1 MEEEK
6 YLIEAKEVDK
16 SFAGVHALDHVRFN
30 LKGGEVHALL
40 GENGAGKSTLVKILS
55 GVYQMDSGE
64 IWYDGKRLAF
74 ATPKMAQDWG
84 MGIIHQELN
93 LCPHLTVAQNI
104 FIGREKRNGI
114 VLNERAQN
122 KAAKEILAM
131 IGGEQINPAEKVG
144 KLTVSKQQMVEIAK
158 ALSMNTRVLIMDE
171 PTSSMSSREIDQLF
185 DVILKLKKQG
195 VGIIYISHRMEELKR
210 IVDRVSIYRDGAYIA
225 TREFN
230 EADMDLYIQMM
241 VGRKLDQTYPRVE
254 IAPGKVVFR
263 AEHVSRGRMLKDCSF
278 DLREGEILAFA
289 GLDGAGRTALA
300 RAVFGAD
307 PVDTMDLYKNGRK
320 LTVRNTQDAIGNGIV
335 YAPEDR
341 KKQGLAVKMTVME
354 NITIAS
360 LDQAL
365 SRRYVI
371 SRKKETCFCEDMI
384 ERLRIKTPS
393 LEQRVRNLSGG
404 NQQKIVFA
412 KWLLK
417 DPDIFFFDEPTRGI
431 DVGAKRE
438 IYRILNELKE
448 RKKAIVL
455 ISSELPE
462 ILGVSDRVLV
472 MCEGRVQKIL
482 DTKETTQEEIMYYAS
497 MFRPESQEDQE

>member
-6 YLIEAKEVDK
+6 YLIEAKDVDK

-84 MGIIHQELN
+84 MGIIYQELN

-185 DVILKLKKQG
+185 EVILKLKKQG
-195 VGIIYISHRMEELKR
+195 V
-210 IVDRVSIYRDGAYIA
+210 
-225 TREFN
+225 
-230 EADMDLYIQMM
+230 
-241 VGRKLDQTYPRVE
+241 
-254 IAPGKVVFR
+254 
-263 AEHVSRGRMLKDCSF
+263 
-278 DLREGEILAFA
+278 
-289 GLDGAGRTALA
+289 
-300 RAVFGAD
+300 
-307 PVDTMDLYKNGRK
+307 
-320 LTVRNTQDAIGNGIV
+320 
-335 YAPEDR
+335 
-341 KKQGLAVKMTVME
+341 AVKMTVME

-371 SRKKETCFCEDMI
+371 SRKKEACFCEDMI

-412 KWLLK
+412 QWLLK
-417 DPDIFFFDEPTRGI
+417 YPDIFFFDEPTRGI

-497 MFRPESQEDQE
+497 MFRPESQENQE